1 MVYWELPGKPHL
13 VQPQCDLRVSG
24 NKVWVGD
31 GILELPGQ
39 QNWKPCGM
47 AGKGGLLTGKE
58 SRQQQYMTCL
68 CKNYQPDAMLP
79 RIRIL
84 EEQAISGPKE
94 APNDLLRVIIMHLI
108 PASEC
113 RKGEWEDDWTEGV
126 CSTCRACFGVW
137 NAKIQSWRLAED
149 WRCDLE
155 MEQFIRVKLKIE
167 VSMLCKGQDEDIL
180 IKLWAR
186 ENKQL
191 TTTRGIFPRGECQ
204 KNCQNC
210 IIFSNFFCENTWT

>member
-1 MVYWELPGKPHL
+1 MEFWSSQASRAGSP
-13 VQPQCDLRVSG
+13 
-24 NKVWVGD
+24 VGW
-31 GILELPGQ
+31 Q
-39 QNWKPCGM
+39 
-47 AGKGGLLTGKE
+47 GKE
-58 SRQQQYMTCL
+58 DCWLGKRAGSSNTWPVF
-68 CKNYQPDAMLP
+68 CKNYQPDVMLP

-155 MEQFIRVKLKIE
+155 MEQFVRVKLKIE

-180 IKLWAR
+180 IKLTVSKR
-186 ENKQL
+186 E
-191 TTTRGIFPRGECQ
+191 
-204 KNCQNC
+204 
-210 IIFSNFFCENTWT
+210 